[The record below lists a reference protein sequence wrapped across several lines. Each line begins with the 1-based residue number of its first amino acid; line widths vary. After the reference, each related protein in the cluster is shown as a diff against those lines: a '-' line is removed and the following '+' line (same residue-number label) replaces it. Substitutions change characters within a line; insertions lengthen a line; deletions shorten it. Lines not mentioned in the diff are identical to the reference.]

1 MTDETDFANRPN
13 PRGAEFVPPPEK
25 QLATP
30 NQIGDFWIARNE
42 WDAQDKAH
50 FVQEQEDLARR
61 NPDRFNREML
71 LQTERIRS
79 EIRSE
84 VAKEMTPSEIAQRYK
99 DLGQTE
105 HAKEFEQGMRKH
117 ELSEDRDA
125 IDAFRQKEA
134 VNVLELEDRARSNR
148 RAAPEP
154 GSQGKSGPGDEPPE
168 PPEPQEPPQP
178 GPPEPPQNSARE
190 LTFFGDR
197 PSRNFD
203 DLKKDQSEFPI
214 KPQPDLEPGQ
224 DKDKEA
230 GKEDRT
236 LTFYSDRHA
245 ADRSRGR

>member
-1 MTDETDFANRPN
+1 MADETDFANRPDL
-13 PRGAEFVPPPEK
+13 RGVEFVPPPER
-25 QLATP
+25 QLASP
-30 NQIGDFWIARNE
+30 DQVADFWVARNE

-61 NPDRFNREML
+61 NPDRSNREML

-84 VAKEMTPSEIAQRYK
+84 IAKEMTPNEIAQRYK

-105 HAKEFEQGMRKH
+105 HAKEFEQGLRKH
-117 ELSEDRDA
+117 EASEDREA

-134 VNVLELEDRARSNR
+134 VQVLELEDRARSNR
-148 RAAPEP
+148 RAAPEK
-154 GSQGKSGPGDEPPE
+154 GSEGKSGPGDEPPE
-168 PPEPQEPPQP
+168 PTEPQEPPPP

-203 DLKKDQSEFPI
+203 DLKKEQSEIPT
-214 KPQPDLEPGQ
+214 KPESEPGQ
-224 DKDKEA
+224 DKDKEP
-230 GKEDRT
+230 GKEERT
-236 LTFYSDRHA
+236 LTFYSYRHP